1 MVFVM
6 LTAIVLLTAGIA
18 GAVASLTRLCRD
30 LMIGR
35 LIRKLLA
42 EASSDQRFAICE
54 SLAAALGSGDRLP
67 EQGSPAGTGGR
78 TLPHRAGRHG
88 NTTRAAEP

>member
-18 GAVASLTRLCRD
+18 GAIVSLARLCRD

-35 LIRKLLA
+35 LINKLLA
-42 EASSDQRFAICE
+42 GTSPDQRFAICE
-54 SLAAALGSGDRLP
+54 RLAATLGSADCLP
-67 EQGSPAGTGGR
+67 GQASPAGTSSR
-78 TLPHRAGRHG
+78 TLPRQAGQRQRRP
-88 NTTRAAEP
+88 TA